1 MRGAGS
7 TGGRKIGT
15 CQFGRC
21 EPVIGPE
28 GGRVDRT
35 AAAGSRDSPRRRRR
49 AARWSRPAQ
58 PQPGGCILEPAG
70 RARRARRAGGG
81 GVAPRDR
88 GGAGGRERAKI
99 GTLLWRIENRFAH
112 AGRRYRETGFYYR
125 VELPAEAC
133 PLVDGEFESAEP
145 HLRSRWFPLAELA
158 QVDLRPAVVRVRV
171 RTLRDFPH
179 V

>member
-1 MRGAGS
+1 MTGQLPPEAVRARAAAVVLRDGRVLLSRNLEDAFWSLPGGRVEPGERAEVALRREIAEELGAGS
-7 TGGRKIGT
+7 
-15 CQFGRC
+15 
-21 EPVIGPE
+21 
-28 GGRVDRT
+28 
-35 AAAGSRDSPRRRRR
+35 
-49 AARWSRPAQ
+49 
-58 PQPGGCILEPAG
+58 
-70 RARRARRAGGG
+70 
-81 GVAPRDR
+81 
-88 GGAGGRERAKI
+88 AKI

-158 QVDLRPAVVRVRV
+158 HVDLRPAVVRVRV
-171 RTLRDFPH
+171 RTLRDFSH